1 MNNITTMD
9 FGIIEGITFAEV
21 VSVLAASLFSAA
33 EVVGE
38 ESVEVVVENLLEE
51 SSETILSLAEPSEV
65 GDILLDIENNS
76 ISEQVVDSMFE
87 VEGIETSLSRP
98 ELKSLMSDLA
108 NGFEKKGLD
117 LNVPKV
123 MNMLKQ
129 VVVNT
134 VKYGADKAKGL
145 LNAKTISAFILG
157 GGILKTGQV
166 VKDYIKDGKKIVK
179 KVDRS
184 IANNLP
190 IIY

>member
-1 MNNITTMD
+1 MD

-117 LNVPKV
+117 LNAPKV